1 MAERLRVE
9 SGPPQHMIDD
19 PPGDDA
25 TPSRLYEAA
34 AAEELVMAR
43 AEALRGM
50 RQTGVDVLDISPR
63 AMTSSVINRYLEIKA
78 RASL

>member
-1 MAERLRVE
+1 
-9 SGPPQHMIDD
+9 
-19 PPGDDA
+19 
-25 TPSRLYEAA
+25 
-34 AAEELVMAR
+34 MAR

-63 AMTSSVINRYLEIKA
+63 AMTASVINRYLEIKA